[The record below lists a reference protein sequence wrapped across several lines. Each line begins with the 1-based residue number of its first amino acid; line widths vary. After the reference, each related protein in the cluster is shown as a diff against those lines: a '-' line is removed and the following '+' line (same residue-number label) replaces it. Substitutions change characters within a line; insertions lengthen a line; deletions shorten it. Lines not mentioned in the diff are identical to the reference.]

1 MNSSNDSL
9 DLRVR
14 RTNKFLWEALM
25 SLLAER
31 DFESITVSDICERAM
46 VHRTTFYK
54 HYEDK
59 YGLLFNGI
67 QDELNLLFEVHD
79 SAVDKPLE
87 MDKEPDTLARF
98 VTVFEHVLKH
108 ERFYRL
114 MFTGDGF
121 SKFST
126 LLRKSLADRFER
138 RLQREREQTS
148 TPVTLHAQLHAAAII
163 TMISWWLENDCP
175 YTPVEMTELLQR
187 HLATRFQ
194 FSTVEH

>member
-1 MNSSNDSL
+1 MNSTKYSL
-9 DLRVR
+9 DMRVR
-14 RTNKFLWEALM
+14 RTHKFLWDALM

-31 DFESITVSDICERAM
+31 DFESITVTAICERAM

-59 YGLLFNGI
+59 YGLLFSGI
-67 QDELNLLFEVHD
+67 QDELNAHFEAFD

-87 MDKEPDTLARF
+87 MDEEPDTMARF
-98 VTVFEHVLKH
+98 VTIFEHVLKH

-114 MFTGDGF
+114 MITGDGF

-138 RLQREREQTS
+138 RLRREGKQTS
-148 TPVTLHAQLHAAAII
+148 VPIALHAQLHAAVMV
-163 TMISWWLENDCP
+163 TMIAWWLENDRP
-175 YTPVEMTELLQR
+175 YTPVEMAELLQR

-194 FSTVEH
+194 FTPLKH

>member
-1 MNSSNDSL
+1 MNSTNHPP

-14 RTNKFLWEALM
+14 RTNKFLWDALM
-25 SLLAER
+25 SLMTER
-31 DFESITVSDICERAM
+31 DFESISVSDICERAM

-59 YGLLFNGI
+59 QGLLQSGI

-79 SAVDKPLE
+79 SAVSKPLE
-87 MDKEPDTLARF
+87 KDKEPDMITRF

-114 MFTGDGF
+114 MLTGDGF

-126 LLRKSLADRFER
+126 LFKNSLADRFER
-138 RLQREREQTS
+138 RLRQDAKRS
-148 TPVTLHAQLHAAAII
+148 SLPIALDAQLHAAAMI
-163 TMISWWLENDCP
+163 TTISWWLENNCP
-175 YTPVEMTELLQR
+175 YSPHEMTEILQR
-187 HLATRFQ
+187 HLTTRFH
-194 FSTVEH
+194 FPTLKH

>member
-1 MNSSNDSL
+1 MNSSGESL

-14 RTNKFLWEALM
+14 RTHKLLWEALM

-31 DFESITVSDICERAM
+31 DFESITVTAICERAM

-59 YGLLFNGI
+59 YALLSDGI
-67 QDELNLLFEVHD
+67 HKELNALFEVLD
-79 SAVDKPLE
+79 RALDQALE
-87 MDKEPDTLARF
+87 MDQEPDPLARF
-98 VTVFEHVLKH
+98 ITVFEHILEY

-114 MFTGDGF
+114 MLTGDGF

-126 LLRKSLADRFER
+126 LLKKSLADRIER
-138 RLQREREQTS
+138 RIRGGEKRSSMPLS
-148 TPVTLHAQLHAAAII
+148 LHAQLHAAAII
-163 TMISWWLENDCP
+163 TMVAWWLENDRP
-175 YTPVEMTELLQR
+175 YTPVEMTQLLQH

-194 FSTVEH
+194 FSSIEY

>member
-1 MNSSNDSL
+1 MNTANDLL

-25 SLLAER
+25 SLLTER
-31 DFESITVSDICERAM
+31 DFESITVAAICERAM

-59 YGLLFNGI
+59 HGLLFTGI
-67 QDELNLLFEVHD
+67 QDELNALFEEFD

-87 MDKEPDTLARF
+87 VDKEPDMMARF
-98 VTVFEHVLKH
+98 VTLFEHVLKH

-138 RLQREREQTS
+138 RLRREGKQTS
-148 TPVTLHAQLHAAAII
+148 LPIALNAQLHASAMV
-163 TMISWWLENDCP
+163 TMIAWWLENDCP
-175 YTPVEMTELLQR
+175 YTPVEMTELLLR

-194 FSTVEH
+194 FSTSQH

>member
-1 MNSSNDSL
+1 MNTSNHKL

-14 RTNKFLWEALM
+14 RTYKFLWDALM

-31 DFESITVSDICERAM
+31 DFETITVTDICERAL

-59 YGLLFNGI
+59 YGLLFSGI

-79 SAVDKPLE
+79 SAVNKPLE
-87 MDKEPDTLARF
+87 MDEVSDSMARL
-98 VTVFEHVLKH
+98 VTVFEHILKH

-114 MFTGDGF
+114 MFSGDGF

-126 LLRKSLADRFER
+126 LFRKSLADRFTR
-138 RLQREREQTS
+138 SLQQAGNQGS
-148 TPVTLHAQLHAAAII
+148 MPITLHAQLHASAMV
-163 TMISWWLENDCP
+163 TTISWWFENDCP
-175 YTPVEMTELLQR
+175 YTPLEMTEILQR
-187 HLATRFQ
+187 HLETRFQ
-194 FSTVEH
+194 LSMLRH

>member
-1 MNSSNDSL
+1 MNTSSYST

-14 RTNKFLWEALM
+14 RTYKFLWEALV
-25 SLLAER
+25 SLLIER
-31 DFESITVSDICERAM
+31 GFESITVAAICERAM

-59 YGLLFNGI
+59 SGLLFNGI
-67 QDELNLLFEVHD
+67 QNELNLLFEVHD
-79 SAVDKPLE
+79 AAVDKPLE
-87 MDKEPDTLARF
+87 MDDEPDTMARF
-98 VTVFEHVLKH
+98 ATVFEHVLKH

-121 SKFST
+121 SKFNT
-126 LLRKSLADRFER
+126 LLRNSLADRFER
-138 RLQREREQTS
+138 RLRREEKQTS
-148 TPVTLHAQLHAAAII
+148 LPIALHAQLHAAALVATIA
-163 TMISWWLENDCP
+163 WWLENDCP

-194 FSTVEH
+194 FSTSRH

>member
-1 MNSSNDSL
+1 MNSTKYSL
-9 DLRVR
+9 DMRVR
-14 RTNKFLWEALM
+14 RTHKFLWDALM

-31 DFESITVSDICERAM
+31 DFESITVTAICERAM

-59 YGLLFNGI
+59 YGLLFSGI
-67 QDELNLLFEVHD
+67 QDELNAHFEAFD

-87 MDKEPDTLARF
+87 MDEEPDTMARF

-114 MFTGDGF
+114 MITGDGF

-138 RLQREREQTS
+138 RLRREGKQTS
-148 TPVTLHAQLHAAAII
+148 VPIALHAQLHAAVMV
-163 TMISWWLENDCP
+163 TMIAWWLENDRP
-175 YTPVEMTELLQR
+175 YTPVEMAELLQR
-187 HLATRFQ
+187 HLATGFQ
-194 FSTVEH
+194 FTPLKH